1 MRTNWLKMNCKAPS
15 AMMFE
20 MYPELLEPVM
30 TFQEILSI
38 LTRMTDEEL
47 NHLCEDTFATAL
59 IAAQ

>member
-1 MRTNWLKMNCKAPS
+1 
-15 AMMFE
+15 MMFE

>member
-1 MRTNWLKMNCKAPS
+1 
-15 AMMFE
+15 MMFE

-30 TFQEILSI
+30 TFQEILAM
-38 LTRMTDEEL
+38 LARMTDEEL